1 MSPADVSIVI
11 QRRNTWWERTA
22 LGQALVKDVWVPGLA
37 TIPLDVALEAMTR
50 YAKAQKTPYPPS
62 LENLVALCDE
72 VEQDRMRAQAQ
83 ERRAIADREA
93 MIAWHKA
100 EAAVEAQRKLHPV
113 HDPITAVLETAAK
126 DPWAHAHVL
135 MHEKGIN
142 RPGRE
147 ADAMAYCEAM
157 AQDYPDDREAWL
169 RERRL
174 YERDLGRWE
183 TPHGMRPQPVQ
194 YVPMMT
200 GGEPSNE
207 DGVSLREPGDEAE
220 DEAW

>member
-1 MSPADVSIVI
+1 MNSSEVFQLI
-11 QRRNTWWERTA
+11 QRRNTWWERSA
-22 LGQALVKDVWVPGLA
+22 PNQALVKDVWVPGLA
-37 TIPLDVALEAMTR
+37 TIPLDVAFEAMTR

-62 LENLVALCDE
+62 LENLVAICDE
-72 VEQDRMRAQAQ
+72 IEQDRLRAQAQ
-83 ERRAIADREA
+83 ERRAVTDREA

-113 HDPITAVLETAAK
+113 YDPITAVLETVAK
-126 DPWAHAHVL
+126 DPWTHAHVL

-174 YERDLGRWE
+174 YERDLGR
-183 TPHGMRPQPVQ
+183 TLTAHDMQPQPVR

-200 GGEPSNE
+200 GGWPSNE
-207 DGVSLREPGDEAE
+207 EAVSLREPGDEE
-220 DEAW
+220 DEA